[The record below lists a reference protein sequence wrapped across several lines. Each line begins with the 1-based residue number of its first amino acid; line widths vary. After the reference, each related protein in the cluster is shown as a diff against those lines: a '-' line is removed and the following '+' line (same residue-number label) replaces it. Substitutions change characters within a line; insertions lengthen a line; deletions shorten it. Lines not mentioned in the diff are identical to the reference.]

1 MKYIFAAIV
10 LFPTL
15 THSMDQSSTSAQRE
29 DNQTSRIDH
38 SPKQDQIRLNT
49 GSTVSLKTYSEVW
62 EKLKNFGTED
72 NIQNGLHHDLYAVA
86 EGGRAQSE
94 SRAAL
99 LKKYGL
105 PTKQSE
111 IPEEAKK
118 IILATKKLVYQ
129 KNPGYGCD
137 FIDSVTSEIIHFYT
151 LTALLG

>member
-1 MKYIFAAIV
+1 MIEETLMKYIFAAIV

-99 LKKYGL
+99 LKKIWSTNKTIRNTRRSKKNYSSNKKTGL
-105 PTKQSE
+105 S
-111 IPEEAKK
+111 KK
-118 IILATKKLVYQ
+118 SWLRM
-129 KNPGYGCD
+129 
-137 FIDSVTSEIIHFYT
+137 
-151 LTALLG
+151 